1 MRAACADPTGSRRP
15 TNPRVTNRSGT
26 QLKPSPSA
34 LIMCTCRSNGRR
46 SILRTRGLRRSPGD
60 SSTRPGFAPSP
71 RSRRAGAPTS
81 TPRTSPGVPG
91 SRSSGSQRPM
101 RATRKTG
108 ARMAPPPSR
117 FFVRRRRGVD
127 PIGAYSS
134 SEGPA
139 SFGLALDVEEGEVFG
154 FLGPTGAGKT
164 TTIKL
169 LMGLI
174 HATRG
179 SATILGLDA
188 DRDAVPLKHK
198 IGYVPGELPQ
208 FGGWRVSEI
217 VAYIAGL
224 RGDVADSEVEAVA
237 KRLDLDLGRKY
248 REYSH
253 GNKQKLALLL
263 AFAPKPGLLILD
275 EPTSG
280 LDPLH
285 QQEFYGLVRDAR
297 VRGAT
302 IFISSH
308 VLSEVEH
315 ICDRVGIVREG
326 HLATVG
332 PLAQLAGIR
341 THRVVIE
348 FADAVAAQM
357 LRVPGLEQVSVDGQR
372 VTGMYR
378 GDFAPLIAALAGKS
392 VLTLDSRE
400 PTLEEIFLSYYQEPA
415 ARQ

>member
-1 MRAACADPTGSRRP
+1 MNAIETKGLTKDYG
-15 TNPRVTNRSGT
+15 
-26 QLKPSPSA
+26 
-34 LIMCTCRSNGRR
+34 NGHG
-46 SILRTRGLRRSPGD
+46 IFDLD
-60 SSTRPGFAPSP
+60 
-71 RSRRAGAPTS
+71 
-81 TPRTSPGVPG
+81 
-91 SRSSGSQRPM
+91 
-101 RATRKTG
+101 
-108 ARMAPPPSR
+108 
-117 FFVRRRRGVD
+117 
-127 PIGAYSS
+127 
-134 SEGPA
+134 
-139 SFGLALDVEEGEVFG
+139 LAVNEGEVFG
-154 FLGPTGAGKT
+154 YLGPNGAGKT

-169 LMGLI
+169 LMGMI

-179 SATILGLDA
+179 AGTIFGLHV
-188 DRDAVPLKHK
+188 DRDAVALKRR

-208 FGGWRVSEI
+208 WGGWRGEEI
-217 VAYIAGL
+217 VAYVAGI
-224 RGDVADSEVEAVA
+224 RGNVSDAEVERVA
-237 KRLDLDLGRKY
+237 KRLDLDLSRKY

-263 AFAPKPGLLILD
+263 AFAPRPALLILD

-297 VRGAT
+297 AGGAT

>member
-1 MRAACADPTGSRRP
+1 MNAIETKGLTKDYG
-15 TNPRVTNRSGT
+15 
-26 QLKPSPSA
+26 
-34 LIMCTCRSNGRR
+34 NGHG
-46 SILRTRGLRRSPGD
+46 IFDLD
-60 SSTRPGFAPSP
+60 
-71 RSRRAGAPTS
+71 
-81 TPRTSPGVPG
+81 
-91 SRSSGSQRPM
+91 
-101 RATRKTG
+101 
-108 ARMAPPPSR
+108 
-117 FFVRRRRGVD
+117 
-127 PIGAYSS
+127 
-134 SEGPA
+134 
-139 SFGLALDVEEGEVFG
+139 LAVNEGEVFG
-154 FLGPTGAGKT
+154 YLGPNGAGKT

-169 LMGLI
+169 LMGMI
-174 HATRG
+174 HPTRG
-179 SATILGLDA
+179 AGTVFGLDV
-188 DRDAVPLKHK
+188 DRDAVRLKK
-198 IGYVPGELPQ
+198 RIGYVPGELPQ
-208 FGGWRVSEI
+208 WGGWRGEEI
-217 VAYIAGL
+217 VAYVSGI
-224 RGDVADSEVEAVA
+224 RGDVSGDEVERVA
-237 KRLDLDLGRKY
+237 RRLDLDLSRKY

-263 AFAPKPGLLILD
+263 AFAPRPALLILD

-297 VRGAT
+297 AGGAT